1 MCVGEGDDGDGDD
14 DGVCDDNDDNNKKHQ
29 HNNTESNSDNI
40 NTYALSSIPASS
52 GELDCPSLKMA
63 RNDQEGSL

>member
-14 DGVCDDNDDNNKKHQ
+14 DDDNNKKHQ
-29 HNNTESNSDNI
+29 HNNTESNIDNI
-40 NTYALSSIPASS
+40 NSNALSTIPPLS

>member
-1 MCVGEGDDGDGDD
+1 MMVM
-14 DGVCDDNDDNNKKHQ
+14 VMMMVFVMMMMMIITKHQ